1 MQIIGIGFQDTRE
14 NIRNY
19 VNEKKLPY
27 PVAYDDENKI
37 ASSYGLPY
45 GAGVI
50 FISKD
55 GIVTGRFRSGFT
67 EPDFEKELKKML

>member
-1 MQIIGIGFQDTRE
+1 MVGIGFQDAKE

-19 VNEKKLPY
+19 VKEKKLPY
-27 PVAYDDENKI
+27 PVAFDEENKI

-45 GAGVI
+45 GAGMI

-67 EPDFEKELKKML
+67 QPDFEKELKKVL

>member
-1 MQIIGIGFQDTRE
+1 MVGIGFQDAKE

-19 VNEKKLPY
+19 IKEKKLPY
-27 PVAYDDENKI
+27 PVVFDEENKI

-45 GAGVI
+45 GAGMI

-67 EPDFEKELKKML
+67 QPDFEKELKKVL

>member
-1 MQIIGIGFQDTRE
+1 MQVIGIGFQDAKE

-19 VNEKKLPY
+19 VKEKKLPY
-27 PVAYDDENKI
+27 PVVFDEENKI

-45 GAGVI
+45 GAGMI

-55 GIVTGRFRSGFT
+55 GTVTGRFRSGFT
-67 EPDFEKELKKML
+67 QPDFEKELKKVL